1 MKSRLPQTAGA
12 CCLVGIVLATTSITA
27 GQVMDTL
34 VKAKALYA
42 EASYD
47 EALTA
52 LKGNEA
58 AEAYQYRALCFIAL
72 GKTQD
77 AERAIESLIN
87 VAPSFS
93 VSDADL
99 SPRLVNLFTQTRRRV
114 MPGVVKRLFTEA
126 RADFQA
132 HNLASARD
140 KFEKVLT
147 LTHDPAM
154 ADAPDAVDLQLL
166 VGSYIDIVKSSTPA
180 PAPVLASNTIRT
192 GAFSAPAVAPMP
204 VVAPP
209 SPAPA
214 VMPAAT
220 PAVSTAAAAPLATPN
235 TASSAAAATLPRAE
249 ASTRPELPAR
259 ADSAVTP
266 LTPAPVARP
275 LVPAITVRQNIPSYE
290 PLPGRPFQPMS
301 GAVRVT
307 IGVDGKVKA
316 AVMEVPIDPR
326 YDARLINAAKSWIF
340 KPASLGGQPIQSE
353 KIVQINISK

>member
-1 MKSRLPQTAGA
+1 MKSRLSQTAGA

-27 GQVMDTL
+27 GQVIDTL

-77 AERAIESLIN
+77 AEHAIESLIN

-99 SPRLVNLFTQTRRRV
+99 SPRLVSLFAQTRRRV

-132 HNLASARD
+132 HNLTSARD

-154 ADAPDAVDLQLL
+154 ADSPDAVDLQLL
-166 VGSYIDIVKSSTPA
+166 VASYIDIVKSSA
-180 PAPVLASNTIRT
+180 PATASVLASNTIRT
-192 GAFSAPAVAPMP
+192 GTFSAPSVASTP
-204 VVAPP
+204 VVPP
-209 SPAPA
+209 SSAA
-214 VMPAAT
+214 SASTAAAT
-220 PAVSTAAAAPLATPN
+220 PAVSPAATPPVTPSPAAPAI
-235 TASSAAAATLPRAE
+235 SAALPRAD
-249 ASTRPELPAR
+249 AAARPETPARVDSPVSSLPA
-259 ADSAVTP
+259 A
-266 LTPAPVARP
+266 PART
-275 LVPAITVRQNIPSYE
+275 LVPAVTVRQNLPTYE
-290 PLPGRPFQPMS
+290 PVPGRAFTPMS
-301 GAVRVT
+301 GAVRIT

-326 YDARLINAAKSWIF
+326 YDARLLNAAKSWLF
-340 KPASLGGQPIQSE
+340 KPATLGGTPIQSD
-353 KIVQINISK
+353 KIVQVNIAK